1 MRGDRRKAR
10 SIKRREF
17 LQLSGAGAV
26 ATGAGLE
33 GRPATG
39 KKAGDPKAKDEAARR
54 PYDGPYTGS
63 RLERVAFP
71 LGGLGAGM
79 LCIEGTGA
87 LSHVSLRN
95 KPDVFHEPCVFAALG
110 VKGNPAAA
118 RVLEGPVPPWK
129 LFGPPGHRQ
138 RRRRQVLRTAP
149 IPELVVLVPLPLRH
163 RHPDGPQ
170 GAARSG
176 GHGLEPLRAG

>member
-1 MRGDRRKAR
+1 MRVDRRKAR

-39 KKAGDPKAKDEAARR
+39 KKAGDPKAKEKAARR

-79 LCIEGTGA
+79 LCIEGGGA
-87 LSHVSLRN
+87 R
-95 KPDVFHEPCVFAALG
+95 PRRAG
-110 VKGNPAAA
+110 PAVEAVRPA
-118 RVLEGPVPPWK
+118 R
-129 LFGPPGHRQ
+129 HRQ

-149 IPELVVLVPLPLRH
+149 IPELGVLVPLPLRH